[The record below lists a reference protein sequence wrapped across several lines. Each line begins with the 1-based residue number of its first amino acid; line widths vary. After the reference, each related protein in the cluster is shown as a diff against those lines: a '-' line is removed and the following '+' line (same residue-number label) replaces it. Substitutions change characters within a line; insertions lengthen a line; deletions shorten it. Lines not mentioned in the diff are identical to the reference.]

1 MRGAEQAPR
10 QTKKRNQATAT
21 EDEQTPANAISLP
34 TRLDPGMAIGHAN
47 ATTPTTKPKK
57 EQERTTKPTTTTT
70 IQQKT
75 GTEIAAGAPGADQ
88 QRIAPIQTEVGTGGK
103 LLPATNQKSIWFS
116 L

>member
-34 TRLDPGMAIGHAN
+34 TRLDPGMAIGHAI
-47 ATTPTTKPKK
+47 ATTTKTKEEKK
-57 EQERTTKPTTTTT
+57 RTTKPTTTTT